1 MEQQQRKKKQRR
13 WLKRTIDIG
22 EEGDWDVARNGR
34 EMVKK
39 QKNVLLVIK
48 RGTEREKTV
57 KKGEKNV
64 ARLAL
69 LTDGT

>member
-1 MEQQQRKKKQRR
+1 MQKKQ
-13 WLKRTIDIG
+13 L
-22 EEGDWDVARNGR
+22 
-34 EMVKK
+34 KK

>member
-1 MEQQQRKKKQRR
+1 MKWK
-13 WLKRTIDIG
+13 
-22 EEGDWDVARNGR
+22 RNG
-34 EMVKK
+34 KK
-39 QKNVLLVIK
+39 TEKCATGNKKGNRK
-48 RGTEREKTV
+48 RKTV

>member
-1 MEQQQRKKKQRR
+1 MAEKNNRHRR
-13 WLKRTIDIG
+13 RGGLGCSVKWK
-22 EEGDWDVARNGR
+22 RNG
-34 EMVKK
+34 KK